1 MYFENFDGDYIYSP
15 SVSGLGGIMQPHNPM
30 LGATYR
36 MSPLL
41 PSDMFTPVSDMT
53 VNMPD
58 RDATLSGMQF
68 DDQSLCGFG
77 SVQDAISTLS
87 IVDLLSRA

>member
-30 LGATYR
+30 LGSAYK

-41 PSDMFTPVSDMT
+41 PGDMFTPTTAMQVG
-53 VNMPD
+53 MPD
-58 RDATLSGMQF
+58 QNAVLSGMQF
-68 DDQSLCGFG
+68 NDQSLCGFG
-77 SVQDAISTLS
+77 AIQDAISTLS
-87 IVDLLSRA
+87 IVDLLTRA

>member
-41 PSDMFTPVSDMT
+41 PSDIFTPTTDMT

>member
-1 MYFENFDGDYIYSP
+1 MYFENADGNYVYSP
-15 SVSGLGGIMQPHNPM
+15 SVTGLSGIMQPHNPM

-41 PSDMFTPVSDMT
+41 PSDMFTPTSAMNVG
-53 VNMPD
+53 MPD
-58 RDATLSGMQF
+58 QSGILSGMQF

-87 IVDLLSRA
+87 IVDLLTRA